1 MDFAD
6 ELKALGERV
15 KNLKDQIL
23 TEEATKTS
31 FIMPFF
37 QLLGYDIFNPLEF
50 VPEYTADVGIKK
62 GERVDYAILLN
73 GQPSILI
80 EAKWRGENLDKHGSQ
95 LFRYFQTTKAKFG
108 ILTNGVEYRF
118 FTDLDEP
125 NKMDLKP
132 FFVLD
137 VTNIKDA
144 DIAAIKKFH
153 KSNFNVDELFDAAE
167 DLKYSNQIKTLFKK
181 NLEDI
186 NDNFANYVLCEVYE
200 GRKTQQVVEKFKPVI
215 KRAVNQFISDL
226 LNERLT
232 SALSRTKDDAEK
244 DNPENKPKPA
254 EETEEKDNRIATTDE
269 ERDGYAIIK
278 AILRNVLPVERIFC
292 RDTVNY
298 FGVLCD
304 NKNYKWI
311 CRLKVERANKFII
324 FPDGTPNGKKLP
336 LPNGADSIFDYT
348 DLLTESAKRFIETK
362 QPGE

>member
-132 FFVLD
+132 FFTFD
-137 VTNIKDA
+137 ITNIKDA
-144 DIAAIKKFH
+144 DIAALKKFH
-153 KSNFNVDELFDAAE
+153 KSNFNIDKLIDDAE
-167 DLKYSNQIKTLFKK
+167 DMKYSNQIKSLFKK
-181 NLEDI
+181 NLEDV

-232 SALSRTKDDAEK
+232 SALARTKDDAEK

-324 FPDGTPNGKKLP
+324 FPDGTSNGKKFP

-348 DLLTESAKRFIETK
+348 EQLIESAKRFTDTEEK
-362 QPGE
+362 